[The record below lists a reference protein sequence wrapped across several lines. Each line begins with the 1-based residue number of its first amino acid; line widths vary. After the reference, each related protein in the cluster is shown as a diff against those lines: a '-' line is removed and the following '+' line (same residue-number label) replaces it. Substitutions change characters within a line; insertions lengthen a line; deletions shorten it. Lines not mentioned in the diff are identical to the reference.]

1 MKKRLLYILLNFIII
16 NLSAQK
22 KTYESDGLISL
33 QTNLSLNNSKGYFL
47 GGRYL
52 PEFKS
57 IHIKDSVTSTTF
69 LGSANFSFS
78 KFLNVSH
85 SENNTSSVKPYR
97 FWFRY
102 IKNNF
107 ELRAGLQKIDFGSAI
122 LIRPLQWFNQID
134 PRDPLRLTNGVY
146 GILIRYY
153 FKNNSNF
160 WLWGLYGNET
170 PRGFDFLTTYDK
182 LPEFGGRFQNIIPKG
197 EVSFSYH
204 YRAASFDKL
213 KLLNTYMKNPEHRI
227 GVDAK
232 WDLGIGFW
240 IEGSYIKRSKKIK
253 KLTYQYLMTIG
264 ADYTFNI
271 GNGINIIGEHF
282 ISSYGNKILNHNNS
296 SSISAISSSYPISFF
311 GSINAFYYHQ
321 WENPSNTFALNY
333 QHLFNKITGYFMAT
347 YNPKIQQ
354 ENFLQN
360 EILNTFAGPSISVLL
375 TYNH

>member
-146 GILIRYY
+146 GFLIRYY
-153 FKNNSNF
+153 FKDNSNVWF
-160 WLWGLYGNET
+160 WSLLGNNERRGL
-170 PRGFDFLTTYDK
+170 DFLNSNK
-182 LPEFGGRFQNIIPKG
+182 NKPEFGARFQKIIPNG
-197 EVSFSYH
+197 EIAISYH
-204 YRAASFDKL
+204 YRKTTFDQL
-213 KLLNTYMKNPEHRI
+213 KLINPYQINPEQRI
-227 GVDAK
+227 GLDAK
-232 WDLGIGFW
+232 WDLGIGLWF
-240 IEGSYIKRSKKIK
+240 EASYIERMKKIGPYSNQG
-253 KLTYQYLMTIG
+253 LLLVG
-264 ADYTFNI
+264 SDYTFNI
-271 GNGINIIGEHF
+271 GNGLNLIGEHF
-282 ISSYGNKILNHNNS
+282 INFLGEKNISEES
-296 SSISAISSSYPISFF
+296 SSISATSISYPISFI
-311 GSINAFYYHQ
+311 GSLNAFYYRQ
-321 WENPSNTFALNY
+321 WKNNKNTFAVNY
-333 QHLFNKITGYFMAT
+333 QHNFNKITAYLIAT
-347 YNPKIQQ
+347 YNPRLN
-354 ENFLQN
+354 EESFFEN
-360 EILNTFAGPSISVLL
+360 EILNTFAGPSFQLLL

>member
-107 ELRAGLQKIDFGSAI
+107 ELRAGLQKIDFGSAL

-146 GILIRYY
+146 GFLIRYY
-153 FKNNSNF
+153 FKDNSNVWF
-160 WLWGLYGNET
+160 WSLLGNNERRGL
-170 PRGFDFLTTYDK
+170 DFLNSNK
-182 LPEFGGRFQNIIPKG
+182 NKPEFGARFQKIIPNG
-197 EVSFSYH
+197 EIAISYH
-204 YRAASFDKL
+204 YRKTTFDQL
-213 KLLNTYMKNPEHRI
+213 KLINPYQINPEQRI
-227 GVDAK
+227 GLDAK
-232 WDLGIGFW
+232 WDLGIGLWF
-240 IEGSYIKRSKKIK
+240 EASYIERMKKIGPYSNQG
-253 KLTYQYLMTIG
+253 LFLVG
-264 ADYTFNI
+264 SDYTFNI
-271 GNGINIIGEHF
+271 GNGLNLIGEHF
-282 ISSYGNKILNHNNS
+282 INFLGEKNISEDS
-296 SSISAISSSYPISFF
+296 SSISATSISYPISFI
-311 GSINAFYYHQ
+311 GSLNAFYYRQ
-321 WENPSNTFALNY
+321 WKNNKNTFAVNY
-333 QHLFNKITGYFMAT
+333 QHNFNKITAYLIAT
-347 YNPKIQQ
+347 YNPRLN
-354 ENFLQN
+354 EESFFEN
-360 EILNTFAGPSISVLL
+360 EILNTFAGPSFQLML